1 MKRRV
6 SCTLNGVL
14 VVSMSY
20 DDSPAGAPPPFWPS
34 GPRGGSPVGGR
45 VIPFPAEPVWAYG
58 RWIEPEL
65 EEAA

>member
-14 VVSMSY
+14 AVSFQW
-20 DDSPAGAPPPFWPS
+20 DDGDLAPPPFRGPS
-34 GPRGGSPVGGR
+34 GPSGGSPVGGR